1 MKRAHISLEAIAERS
16 NLLLALHK
24 AAHGKR
30 HRPEV
35 ADFLGDMDAN
45 LNQLAVDILVG
56 RLPYGEFRSFHI
68 NDPKPRLIHAACF
81 PDRVFHHALM
91 NHASPVLERA
101 MLLTTYACRPN
112 MGVHKAAQAV
122 QRHLRQYPWYA
133 KIDVDAYFASIDHG
147 LLLNVLLQRFK
158 GAELIPQFQRILASY
173 QRKPGRGLPIGS
185 LTSQYFANYY
195 LDGLDRL
202 LANSPLVC
210 AHIRYMD
217 DVVWWGRDKVSTD
230 TMLQQVRHYLH
241 HERGLS
247 VKPNVQIQRSQQGIT
262 YCGFHI
268 TPGTIRLSRRRKRR
282 YQERRQ
288 YWEQRYLHGDIS
300 ADELQTAYAAVH
312 AITQGTDSLA
322 WRQENLRR
330 HPPISL

>member
-1 MKRAHISLEAIAERS
+1 
-16 NLLLALHK
+16 
-24 AAHGKR
+24 
-30 HRPEV
+30 
-35 ADFLGDMDAN
+35 
-45 LNQLAVDILVG
+45 
-56 RLPYGEFRSFHI
+56 
-68 NDPKPRLIHAACF
+68 
-81 PDRVFHHALM
+81 
-91 NHASPVLERA
+91 
-101 MLLTTYACRPN
+101 
-112 MGVHKAAQAV
+112 
-122 QRHLRQYPWYA
+122 
-133 KIDVDAYFASIDHG
+133 
-147 LLLNVLLQRFK
+147 
-158 GAELIPQFQRILASY
+158 
-173 QRKPGRGLPIGS
+173 LPIGS

-217 DVVWWGRDKVSTD
+217 DVVWWGRDKASTD

-241 HERGLS
+241 CERGLS
-247 VKPNVQIQRSQQGIT
+247 VKPNVQIQCSQQGIT

-300 ADELQTAYAAVH
+300 ADELQAAYAAVH
-312 AITQGTDSLA
+312 AITQGTDSLT

-330 HPPISL
+330 HPSLAV